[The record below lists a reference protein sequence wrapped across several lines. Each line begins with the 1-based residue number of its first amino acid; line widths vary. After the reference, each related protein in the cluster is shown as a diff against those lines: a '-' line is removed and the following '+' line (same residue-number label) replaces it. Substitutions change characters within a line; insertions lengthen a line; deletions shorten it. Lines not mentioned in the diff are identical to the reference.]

1 MKRIIGE
8 RGSGKTK
15 QLMEY
20 ARKEDAI
27 FVCYNPYAMH
37 QKALDYGI
45 TGLTFIDYT
54 EWKMRMAEHREE
66 KYVVD
71 ELDRLLNRY
80 GVLGYTSNAE
90 E

>member
-8 RGSGKTK
+8 RGTGKTR

-20 ARKEDAI
+20 AQKVNAI

-37 QKALDYGI
+37 QKALEYGI
-45 TGLTFIDYT
+45 TGLTFIDYA
-54 EWKMRMAEHREE
+54 EWKMRMKEDREE

-80 GVLGYTSNAE
+80 NLVGYTATE
-90 E
+90 G